1 MDTTSL
7 IALTTLIL
15 SALLLAL
22 LAAAEADAIALARR
36 RLRGIEAPGLTSLL
50 RTYVRERQRL
60 LRALRTGVLLTTVA
74 AVASFAVLLDVEE
87 PPRVIFSALVALL
100 VVSIVRSGARIVT
113 LSHPEA
119 AAARIDRPVR
129 LLQAMLLPLA
139 WLLSAA
145 VRLPL
150 RALGMRGTSEILDP
164 AEELVGTIEAVDEDA
179 VLTEER
185 RMVRG
190 VLEMSDQTVRE
201 LMTPRTDITA
211 VPVEATFN
219 DVMRLVSRS
228 GYSRIPLYEGSL
240 DRIVGVVYAKDLLA
254 YVSNGSVTPALT
266 AIARPPYVVPE
277 TKRANELLADM
288 RRDRVHLAVAV
299 DEYGGT
305 AGLIT
310 VEDLVEEIVGAI
322 TDEYDTMDI
331 EVQRV
336 TDDEA
341 IVDAGVTI
349 DELNEIFAT
358 EVQSDDFDTVGG
370 LIVTELGRLAVP
382 GDEVVVPPLDDLE
395 EGQVAV
401 RLRVLSILGRRI
413 KKVSV
418 HRVVVAGED
427 EREAAASEAAAEP
440 V

>member
-7 IALTTLIL
+7 TALTALIL
-15 SALLLAL
+15 STLLLAL

-87 PPRVIFSALVALL
+87 PPRVIISALVALL

-129 LLQAMLLPLA
+129 LLQAILLPLA

>member
-7 IALTTLIL
+7 TALITLIL

-87 PPRVIFSALVALL
+87 PPRVIISALVALL

-129 LLQAMLLPLA
+129 LLQAVLLPLA

-288 RRDRVHLAVAV
+288 RRDRVHLAIAV

-418 HRVVVAGED
+418 HRVIVAGED
-427 EREAAASEAAAEP
+427 EREAAASEAAPEP